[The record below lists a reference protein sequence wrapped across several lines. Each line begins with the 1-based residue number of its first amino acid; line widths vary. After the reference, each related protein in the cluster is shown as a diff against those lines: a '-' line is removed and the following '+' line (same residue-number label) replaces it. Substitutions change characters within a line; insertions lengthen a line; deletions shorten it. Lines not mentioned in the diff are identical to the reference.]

1 MNGTRSVHEEEGAQV
16 AVQVV
21 DGCRVGEEEGGSH
34 FRKVVHQLRY
44 GRLNLISEDLASN
57 LDGGS
62 EGVDLVSQSAL
73 ARIQDYV
80 HQAYLWKEDHHEVE
94 NVLVIE
100 RASLL
105 NKHGDYIF
113 EECPRLHQ
121 HRHVLPVN
129 DLYRGNWK
137 VSNG

>member
-57 LDGGS
+57 LDGGGS
-62 EGVDLVSQSAL
+62 RSCEPICIG
-73 ARIQDYV
+73 
-80 HQAYLWKEDHHEVE
+80 E
-94 NVLVIE
+94 NPGLCLSSLPLE
-100 RASLL
+100 RR
-105 NKHGDYIF
+105 
-113 EECPRLHQ
+113 P
-121 HRHVLPVN
+121 P
-129 DLYRGNWK
+129 
-137 VSNG
+137 